1 MNQRSDAIVFGV
13 ADAERADKPL
23 HYSLCGLDNVYLVSG
38 FKEVVLDGET
48 YTSVTNVDGLHQM
61 IAFRLAVLL
70 RPLSSQEVRFLRKYL
85 AMTQEQLGR
94 VFKVTRKT
102 VNEYENGTEMPRPS
116 QIVLQ
121 LKVARR
127 LFEELDQSQLHV
139 LNDWLDSIVNET
151 TGWLLG
157 HEEAGEREVP
167 PAFMVNAAFSNWR
180 IETNEQLPLAVRGG
194 GV

>member
-1 MNQRSDAIVFGV
+1 MNQRNDAIVFGV
-13 ADAERADKPL
+13 ADAQRADKPL
-23 HYSLCGLDNVYLVSG
+23 HYTLCGLDNVYLVSG
-38 FKEVVLDGET
+38 FEEVVLDGET

-94 VFKVTRKT
+94 LFKVTRKT
-102 VNEYENGTEMPRPS
+102 VNEYEHGTEMPRPS
-116 QIVLQ
+116 QIMLQ

-127 LFEELDQSQLHV
+127 LFEELDQPQLHV
-139 LNDWLDSIVNET
+139 LNAWLASIVNET
-151 TGWLLG
+151 TGWLLD
-157 HEEAGEREVP
+157 HEESDGQERP

-180 IETNEQLPLAVRGG
+180 IETNGQLP
-194 GV
+194 